1 MSDSSTNGSTPLLQ
15 VRDLTAGYGKLTV
28 LRDVTFDVMPGEIL
42 GIVGPNGAGKST
54 LLKVLSGE
62 LGASSGTVL
71 LAGDDVSKWT
81 VRHRVKAGMV
91 QVPENR
97 HLFPG
102 MPVIENLEVG
112 GLSHPEGAAERLE
125 SVLELFP
132 ILRERA
138 RQRAGQL
145 SGGQQQ
151 MLAIG
156 RGLMSKPRLLLLDEP
171 TMGLAPKVVETLFRT
186 LGMLSRTGTTVVL
199 VEQFVKVALRSAS
212 CCIVLRDGR
221 VQLSG
226 DSASLSGDLH
236 RLHDAYFGTTATTT

>member
-1 MSDSSTNGSTPLLQ
+1 MTIASTNGSTPLLQ

-62 LGASSGTVL
+62 LAPSAGTVR
-71 LAGDDVSKWT
+71 LAEDDVTKWS
-81 VRHRVKAGMV
+81 VRRRVQAGMV

-102 MPVIENLEVG
+102 MPVIENLELG
-112 GLSHPEGAAERLE
+112 GLSHPDGAAERLE
-125 SVLELFP
+125 GVLELFP
-132 ILRERA
+132 ILRERMH
-138 RQRAGQL
+138 QRAGQL

-156 RGLMSKPRLLLLDEP
+156 RGLMSKPHVLLLDEP
-171 TMGLAPKVVETLFRT
+171 TMGLAPKIVEALFRT
-186 LGMLSRTGTTVVL
+186 LGVLSSTGTTVVL
-199 VEQFVKVALRSAS
+199 VEQFVKVALRSAGR
-212 CCIVLRDGR
+212 CIVLRDGQ

-226 DSASLSGDLH
+226 DSATLSANPH
-236 RLHDAYFGTTATTT
+236 RLHDAYFGTTTAPA